1 MRRGTEWFIND
12 MVLLFVPAVLAV
24 LDHRELFGL
33 VGLKVLV
40 LFSATMKNADVGVR
54 MLSRFRT
61 PNTETKPSVARTS
74 PFA

>member
-33 VGLKVLV
+33 VGLKVLAAV
-40 LFSATMKNADVGVR
+40 QRNDEECGCRGS
-54 MLSRFRT
+54 SRSLDS
-61 PNTETKPSVARTS
+61 NSQH
-74 PFA
+74 